1 MSEATSGTG
10 PGAMRQRILVSD
22 ARTCGAGRQPAS
34 QNQRRLAENGVFSVA
49 YETASRQFQSSLTG
63 AVNPIGGEITRPSKG
78 AFRMRSEMRG
88 GCGARARSRKPLP
101 GGSGHHVRRHYDRC
115 AGCCRW
121 TGTGRGGVTPART
134 ASQETWPGV
143 EKPRGRTFGQSRGG
157 APRGERAAISARR
170 ARRAFRWQ
178 HRNAWRGSQTVAP
191 TGAPPPFICS
201 EVNFLCR
208 PLSALRSRASRRENA
223 MRCSRCPRCAL
234 SLCSRVLSIG
244 KRTGENDGRPA
255 KAARSQNPRS

>member
-1 MSEATSGTG
+1 
-10 PGAMRQRILVSD
+10 MRQRIFVSD
-22 ARTCGAGRQPAS
+22 AHTYGAGHQPAS
-34 QNQRRLAENGVFSVA
+34 QNQRRLVKKGMFSVA
-49 YETASRQFQSSLTG
+49 YETASKQFQSSLTG
-63 AVNPIGGEITRPSKG
+63 DVNPINGQITRPSKG

-88 GCGARARSRKPLP
+88 GCGARAWSRKPLP

-121 TGTGRGGVTPART
+121 TGTGRGGVTPAWT

-143 EKPRGRTFGQSRGG
+143 EKPRRRTFGQSRGG

-178 HRNAWRGSQTVAP
+178 HRNAWRGSETVAP
-191 TGAPPPFICS
+191 TGARLPSF
-201 EVNFLCR
+201 VWRQYFFCR
-208 PLSALRSRASRRENA
+208 PFSALRSRASRRENA

-244 KRTGENDGRPA
+244 KRTGENDGRSVE
-255 KAARSQNPRS
+255 AARSQNPRS

>member
-1 MSEATSGTG
+1 
-10 PGAMRQRILVSD
+10 MRQRIFVSD
-22 ARTCGAGRQPAS
+22 ARACGAGRQPAS
-34 QNQRRLAENGVFSVA
+34 QNQRRLVKKGVFSVA

-121 TGTGRGGVTPART
+121 TGTGRGGVTPAWT

-178 HRNAWRGSQTVAP
+178 HRDAWRGSEIVAP
-191 TGAPPPFICS
+191 TGAPPPFICF
-201 EVNFLCR
+201 EAKFLV
-208 PLSALRSRASRRENA
+208 PSVISIALARVAPRERDALLTLPAVRSLLMLAGLVDWKTYR
-223 MRCSRCPRCAL
+223 
-234 SLCSRVLSIG
+234 G
-244 KRTGENDGRPA
+244 KRWQT
-255 KAARSQNPRS
+255 S